1 MDEVIPSAEYD
12 DLFDELNNQYEP
24 PKKLTEGEKVI
35 RNAESQ
41 FMAYSEDEIS
51 RRVEIAEI
59 KEKIKALQAKLSQ
72 TKNVKNPKMVAAN
85 AKRSQKR
92 VILKQQIEEC
102 KLKLTDIEMETK
114 NYYKR

>member
-1 MDEVIPSAEYD
+1 MNNVLSTNYD
-12 DLFDELNNQYEP
+12 NLFDELNQEYEP

-35 RNAESQ
+35 QNAESQ

-51 RRVEIAEI
+51 RRVEIAET
-59 KEKIKALQAKLSQ
+59 KEKIKELQTKLNQ
-72 TKNVKNPKMVAAN
+72 TKNVKNSNMIAIN
-85 AKRSQKR
+85 EKRSQR
-92 VILKQQIEEC
+92 RIDLKKKIEAY